1 MATLQVRNIPDDLYS
16 RIRWLAK
23 KRNST
28 ISATVLD
35 AVESRIRDE
44 EWEEYWKSLP
54 KDEMEVSA
62 SELVYEA
69 RTLRDAGLD

>member
-1 MATLQVRNIPDDLYS
+1 MATLHVKDIPDQVYE

-28 ISATVLD
+28 IKATILE
-35 AVESRIRDE
+35 AVERQIREE
-44 EWEEYWKSLP
+44 EWDEYWRSLP
-54 KDEMEVSA
+54 KDDPDVDA

-69 RTLRDAGLD
+69 RTLRDAGLE